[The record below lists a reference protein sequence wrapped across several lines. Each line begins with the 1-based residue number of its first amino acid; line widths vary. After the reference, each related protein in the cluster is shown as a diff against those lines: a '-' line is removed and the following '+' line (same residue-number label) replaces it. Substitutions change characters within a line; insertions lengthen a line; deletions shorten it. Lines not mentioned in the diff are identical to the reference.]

1 MMMLALKY
9 LSSFFH
15 ILIMINSYVIS
26 LWAQIVKKISCS
38 IWLGYIIC
46 DLNYLSKY

>member
-9 LSSFFH
+9 LSSLFH

-26 LWAQIVKKISCS
+26 LWAQIVEKISYT
-38 IWLGYIIC
+38 IWLRFILC
-46 DLNYLSKY
+46 D